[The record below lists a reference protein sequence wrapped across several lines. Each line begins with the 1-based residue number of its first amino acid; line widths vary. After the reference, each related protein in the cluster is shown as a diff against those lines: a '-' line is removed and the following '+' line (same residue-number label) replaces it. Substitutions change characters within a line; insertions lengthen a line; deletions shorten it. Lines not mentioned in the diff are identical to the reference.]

1 LSAGHPSIVSLIP
14 HRGRSLLLEA
24 VLELRDDGIDCLG
37 RIPAGAS
44 LLHEGRAPSILGI
57 EMAAQAAAVFEAL
70 RRLGCGGGPQAQ
82 QIGYLVG
89 LRDMRF
95 ERPEM
100 PADETFVASVRSIG
114 SAPPLSRYSARVSGP
129 DALYVSGELSAF
141 MTAADRPG

>member
-1 LSAGHPSIVSLIP
+1 LSEGHPPIVSLIP

-24 VLELRDDGIDCLG
+24 VLDLRDDGIDCRG

-70 RRLGCGGGPQAQ
+70 RRLRRGELEARP
-82 QIGYLVG
+82 IGYLVG
-89 LRDMRF
+89 LRDVRF

-141 MTAADRPG
+141 LTAANRPG